1 MKRRQNNMA
10 GLAQEN
16 GFGSAFFHWLLRFSK
31 KGTGTS
37 NKYL

>member
-1 MKRRQNNMA
+1 MA

-16 GFGSAFFHWLLRFSK
+16 GFGSAFFHWLLRFAK